1 VDVSAAQAGGPMI
14 RELNIG
20 DFVYII
26 AAARWTIAL
35 SIMAIVCG
43 GVLGFGV
50 MFARLARSRIVRG
63 AFLAHVQFFQ
73 ATPLL
78 MQLFLVFFG
87 GSLFGWRLD
96 PWTAALIAF
105 SLHSSAFLGDIWHGC
120 ILSVPKSQW
129 EGAKSLA
136 LSHWV
141 TMRHVIIPQAGRLAV
156 APTLGFLVQLIKSTS
171 LASIIG
177 FTEMVRAGQF
187 INNATLQ
194 PLFVYGFVA
203 CLFYILCW
211 PLSKWSQAI
220 ETRLNRGFKRS

>member
-1 VDVSAAQAGGPMI
+1 MI
-14 RELNIG
+14 RALNVG
-20 DFVYII
+20 DFIYIL

-35 SIMAIVCG
+35 SIIAIGCG
-43 GVLGFGV
+43 GLLGFGI
-50 MFARLARSRIVRG
+50 MLMRLSRSGVVRG
-63 AFLAHVQFFQ
+63 VFLAYIQFFQ

-87 GSLFGWRLD
+87 GSLFDLRLE

-120 ILSVPKSQW
+120 VLSVPKAQW
-129 EGAKSLA
+129 EGARSLA
-136 LSHWV
+136 LPNWV
-141 TMRHVIIPQAGRLAV
+141 TLRRVIIPQAGRLAV
-156 APTLGFLVQLIKSTS
+156 APTIGFLVQLIKSTS

-177 FTEMVRAGQF
+177 FVEMVRAGQF
-187 INNATLQ
+187 ITNATLQ

-211 PLSKWSQAI
+211 PLSKLSQGL
-220 ETRLNRGFKRS
+220 ETRLNRGFARS